1 MAIRTNG
8 LKNFKGQTY
17 ATTFDVAEAISALKQ
32 SGKDV
37 FLAGLLGTG
46 TSADSGKVAMYN
58 EDGVFQSTGYTLGVT
73 GVTTETDF
81 GGENKLATESGVAA
95 YVAKI
100 KQNIEGSALGIA
112 EGQNV
117 YFTDG
122 KGTTKEINAFGYKLV
137 KKDSAND
144 GYAATYEL
152 QISDRNGKY
161 ETVTGSDPINIV
173 KDQFLK
179 SATMVWG
186 ASATLT
192 DSGDVLEES
201 PKKTDTAKYPFLKM
215 EMYTNDNG
223 DDTDDVLTT
232 TVYIPVAEL
241 FRDYTYETGA
251 TQVQLEISDNV
262 FSATLVNGGVVTS
275 NLADSAVTNA
285 KIATGTIEKGKFVE
299 SVQTSLGL
307 ADTAIQAGDVARIA
321 YTPMGEGATATNVKD
336 YLDILTENL
345 NNIDVTAEIEKLDVP
360 DKAVEGQYVS
370 SVSEVDGRIVVS
382 RVALPVKSVT
392 VDEKSKELKVNGTSV
407 ATLTPDGI
415 GADAAGSASA
425 VLGTPDDTADKATV
439 YGAKAQAA
447 SAQATADAAQATA
460 NAVKNTIVDKVV
472 HLAETDVI
480 MMQQSAEIPSVGK
493 VNGRVL
499 AVFDADGV
507 QVYPEITYDK
517 GESTIT
523 ADFGESKSET
533 FTVIHTVAITIT
545 I

>member
-58 EDGVFQSTGYTLGVT
+58 ADGVFQTTGYSL

-122 KGTTKEINAFGYKLV
+122 EGTTKKINAFGYKLV
-137 KKDSAND
+137 KRTSAET
-144 GYAATYEL
+144 GYAATYDL
-152 QISDRNGKY
+152 QISDRNGNY
-161 ETVTGSDPINIV
+161 TTVTESAPINIV

-192 DSGDVLEES
+192 PNGDVLGES
-201 PKKTDTAKYPFLKM
+201 VAKGEATPYPFLKM
-215 EMYTNDNG
+215 VMYTDVDTG
-223 DDTDDVLTT
+223 DDSTT
-232 TVYIPVAEL
+232 TVYIPVNEL
-241 FRDYTYETGA
+241 FRDYTYAKNA
-251 TQVQLEISDNV
+251 TQVQIAISDDNV
-262 FSATLVNGGVVTS
+262 ISATLVDGGVVTS
-275 NLADSAVTNA
+275 KLADSAVTNA
-285 KIATGTIEKGKFVE
+285 KIATGTIEKGKFVA

-321 YTPMGEGATATNVKD
+321 YTPVGGTATNVKA
-336 YLDILTENL
+336 YLDTLTENL
-345 NNIDVTAEIEKLDVP
+345 NNIDVTADITAEIAKLDVA
-360 DKAVEGQYVS
+360 DTAVAGQYVS
-370 SVSEVDGRIVVS
+370 SVSEVDGKIVVS
-382 RVALPVKSVT
+382 RANLPT
-392 VDEKSKELKVNGTSV
+392 YTLETGTENGTV
-407 ATLTPDGI
+407 AFNGTNVAVKGLDSAAYAKTTDF
-415 GADAAGSASA
+415 DAAGSASA
-425 VLGTPDDTADKATV
+425 VLGKSDDTADKATV

-447 SAQATADAAQATA
+447 AAQATADS
-460 NAVKNTIVDKVV
+460 VKNTIVNKVV
-472 HLAETDVI
+472 QLVETNVTMTQANAET
-480 MMQQSAEIPSVGK
+480 PSVGK
-493 VNGRVL
+493 IGGRVL
-499 AVFDADGV
+499 AVFDAEGV
-507 QVYPEITYDK
+507 QVYPEITYAN
-517 GESTIT
+517 GESTMT
-523 ADFGESKSET
+523 ADFGEAKSET
-533 FTVIHTVAITIT
+533 FTVIHTVAITI
-545 I
+545 

>member
-17 ATTFDVAEAISALKQ
+17 ATTFDVAEAIAALKQ

-58 EDGVFQSTGYTLGVT
+58 ADGVFQTTGYSL

-122 KGTTKEINAFGYKLV
+122 EGTTKKINAFGYKLV
-137 KKDSAND
+137 KRTSAET
-144 GYAATYEL
+144 GYAATYDL
-152 QISDRNGKY
+152 QISDRNGNY
-161 ETVTGSDPINIV
+161 STVTESAPINIV

-192 DSGDVLEES
+192 DSGAVLGES
-201 PKKTDTAKYPFLKM
+201 VSKDEATPYPFLKM
-215 EMYTNDNG
+215 VMYTNENG
-223 DDTDDVLTT
+223 VGTDDALTT
-232 TVYIPVAEL
+232 TVYIPVNEL
-241 FRDYTYETGA
+241 FRDYTYAKDA
-251 TQVQLEISDNV
+251 TQVQIAISDDNV
-262 FSATLVNGGVVTS
+262 ISATLVDGGVVTS
-275 NLADSAVTNA
+275 KLADGAVTNA
-285 KIATGTIEKGKFVE
+285 KIATGTIEKGKFVA

-321 YTPMGEGATATNVKD
+321 YTPVGGTATNVKA
-336 YLDILTENL
+336 YLDTLTENL
-345 NNIDVTAEIEKLDVP
+345 NNIDVTADITAEIAKLDVA
-360 DKAVEGQYVS
+360 DTAVAGQYVS
-370 SVSEVDGRIVVS
+370 SVSEVDGKIVVS
-382 RVALPVKSVT
+382 RATLPT
-392 VDEKSKELKVNGTSV
+392 YTLETGTENGTV
-407 ATLTPDGI
+407 AFNGTNVAVKGLDSAAYAKTTDF
-415 GADAAGSASA
+415 DAAGSASA
-425 VLGTPDDTADKATV
+425 VLGTSDDTADKATV

-447 SAQATADAAQATA
+447 AAQATADS
-460 NAVKNTIVDKVV
+460 VKNTIVNKVV
-472 HLAETDVI
+472 QLVETNVTMTQANAET
-480 MMQQSAEIPSVGK
+480 PSVGK
-493 VNGRVL
+493 IGGRVL
-499 AVFDADGV
+499 AVFDAEGV
-507 QVYPEITYDK
+507 QVYPEITYAN
-517 GESTIT
+517 GESTMT
-523 ADFGESKSET
+523 ADFGEAKSET
-533 FTVIHTVAITIT
+533 FTVIHTVAITI
-545 I
+545 